1 MSTITKTWLA
11 FAGIGTGLIH
21 LALVIGAPLPAGIVL
36 ALIGAIEFGWGV
48 FTFAG
53 EKVAA
58 PRVVLAGALVPL
70 LLWGLL
76 IATGVIFKNAE
87 LAATLGFFPLSIATL
102 FELFVAGVLAVHLRR
117 EADAARTPRVA
128 GVGKYLLGVLVG
140 GLAVAALTTPA
151 LAATQAGLGAAAHTE
166 ETGNPAFQ
174 LPEHPG
180 H

>member
-48 FTFAG
+48 FTFAR

-87 LAATLGFFPLSIATL
+87 LAATLGF
-102 FELFVAGVLAVHLRR
+102 
-117 EADAARTPRVA
+117 
-128 GVGKYLLGVLVG
+128 
-140 GLAVAALTTPA
+140 
-151 LAATQAGLGAAAHTE
+151 
-166 ETGNPAFQ
+166 
-174 LPEHPG
+174 
-180 H
+180 